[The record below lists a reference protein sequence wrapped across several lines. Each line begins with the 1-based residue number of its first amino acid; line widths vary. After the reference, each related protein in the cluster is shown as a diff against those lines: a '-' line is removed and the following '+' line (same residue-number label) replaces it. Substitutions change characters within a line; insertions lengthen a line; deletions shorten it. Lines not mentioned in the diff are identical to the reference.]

1 VAEGEQEDFRKF
13 FNVGPGGFT
22 ASFAQGAWER
32 LSRGKKVLF
41 HDRPGSPEAAI
52 QAAADAGRVH
62 SAEDVRRII
71 DSHYAARA
79 AALAEA
85 REALAALPDDA
96 AHALDPEPGA
106 EALPLPEVPVTVP
119 APPELPAPDLLSEM
133 LQGQGE
139 FAGGVPAGTPAPEE
153 TSAAHPSAVPPPAA
167 VLSPQELKYLEKFGG
182 GHAAALL
189 KALQEQGAV
198 AGPFAPPPLPTPPA
212 GDTPLAPLATP
223 PALAPPL
230 PPPPVPTPSPATPG
244 PTRGLPA
251 PGSLGPARERG
262 TPPAVAWRELAGLA
276 EGPPVGPTGD
286 VDPGGAAPAQG
297 NIPWDVLAGL
307 SHEVSEKTPWD
318 VVAGLAEGPAA
329 EELAREAD
337 RKTEA
342 ARTPARV
349 SPFRHPLQYLGQ
361 AGQRFVEETLGFDL
375 GLGGDEPPGS
385 EAAEPGPLAGI
396 PRAPAFGAGPGE
408 AASAEPVGAGGAGG
422 ASLVPLLERI
432 AAGVER
438 LVEIMGQAQEAGGA
452 SFGGRP
458 GRAGPGDDF
467 GYDDDPET
475 PASPSEDLEALF
487 RPGKTQDAFGR
498 PEPEA
503 PKRQRRAA
511 AEEV

>member
-1 VAEGEQEDFRKF
+1 VADKPGEIKAIFD
-13 FNVGPGGFT
+13 VGAGGIT
-22 ASFAQGAWER
+22 ASFAEAVWKSISQ
-32 LSRGKKVLF
+32 GKKVLF
-41 HDRPGSPEAAI
+41 YDLPGSLEAAI

-62 SAEDVRRII
+62 GPEDVRRVVGA
-71 DSHYAARA
+71 HYAARA
-79 AALAEA
+79 AALPQA
-85 REALAALPDDA
+85 RESLAALPDDA

-106 EALPLPEVPVTVP
+106 EAPPLPEVPAAAP
-119 APPELPAPDLLSEM
+119 APPELPAPDLLSEI
-133 LQGQGE
+133 LQGQ
-139 FAGGVPAGTPAPEE
+139 E
-153 TSAAHPSAVPPPAA
+153 TSAAHPSAIPPPAA

-385 EAAEPGPLAGI
+385 EAAEPGLLAGI
-396 PRAPAFGAGPGE
+396 PRAPAFGAGPGDV
-408 AASAEPVGAGGAGG
+408 ASAEPVGAGGAGG